1 MAGVVRLSFSLEKP
15 LWDRLEKLIRD
26 GAYANRSEFIRD
38 LIRDRLVQQEWEHD
52 EEAVG
57 TVTLVYNHHTRGLSE
72 KLTSIQHDYHHVIL
86 TSTHVHLDHH
96 LCAETVVVQGHA
108 RKIKSLADQ
117 LRQQKGVLHASL
129 SLSST
134 GKNLA

>member
-1 MAGVVRLSFSLEKP
+1 MAGVVRLSFSLEQP
-15 LWDRLEKLIRD
+15 LLERLEKLVET
-26 GAYANRSEFIRD
+26 GQYANRSEYIRD
-38 LIRDRLVQQEWEHD
+38 LIRDRLVEEEWKRN

-57 TVTLVYNHHTRGLSE
+57 TITLVYDHHVRGLTD
-72 KLTSIQHDYHHVIL
+72 KLTAAQHDFHEVIL
-86 TSTHVHLDHH
+86 ASTHVHLDHS
-96 LCAETVVVQGHA
+96 LCAETVVVKGRAVQ
-108 RKIKSLADQ
+108 IKTLSDR

>member
-1 MAGVVRLSFSLEKP
+1 
-15 LWDRLEKLIRD
+15 
-26 GAYANRSEFIRD
+26 
-38 LIRDRLVQQEWEHD
+38 
-52 EEAVG
+52 
-57 TVTLVYNHHTRGLSE
+57 
-72 KLTSIQHDYHHVIL
+72 
-86 TSTHVHLDHH
+86 
-96 LCAETVVVQGHA
+96 VVVQGHA

>member
-15 LWDRLEKLIRD
+15 LWDRLEKLVEE
-26 GAYANRSEFIRD
+26 GQYANRSEFIRD
-38 LIRDRLVQQEWEHD
+38 LIRDRLVQQEWERD

-57 TVTLVYNHHTRGLSE
+57 TVTLVYNHHARGLSDR
-72 KLTSIQHDYHHVIL
+72 LTAIQHDYHHVII
-86 TSTHVHLDHH
+86 TSTHVHLDHD
-96 LCAETVVVQGHA
+96 LCAETVVVRGLAQ
-108 RKIKSLADQ
+108 KIKTLADK